1 MNDNREDEKILAEII
16 LQGVKEVMFARSA
29 RPVSYRKIW
38 EDVIGKMFDT
48 LEYGASENW
57 KQLPAELQDKMA
69 EEKIKLSFP
78 DFLEMVAEM
87 ENMILEEISPS
98 SVQ

>member
-1 MNDNREDEKILAEII
+1 
-16 LQGVKEVMFARSA
+16 MFARSA

-69 EEKIKLSFP
+69 EEK
-78 DFLEMVAEM
+78 
-87 ENMILEEISPS
+87 
-98 SVQ
+98 